1 MRSLFEECVLGPLT
15 LRNRFVK
22 AATFEGRTPKG
33 AVTDELIAFHRTVAA
48 GGVAMTT
55 MAYLAVSP
63 EGRVDRNCLL
73 LNEESQEGLRRL
85 TDAVHQ
91 EGAKICAQIGHAG
104 PVANGRSNHAPV
116 LAPKSG
122 YSAMGAKLTAVTKQD
137 LDRIVDDYGKGAK
150 IAADAGFDCIEI
162 HMGHNYLISSLLSPK
177 LNNRKDEFGGSLE
190 NRARFGRAVAKR
202 VREAVGP
209 NVAVTAKLNMDDGV
223 KGGFGITEAAKVAK
237 MLENDGSIDAIELT
251 GGSSLSNPMYLFRGD
266 APRKEFAATLPGPVK
281 VGFKVFGRFFI
292 KEYPYTEAYFIDQAR
307 VILNELTI
315 PVILLGGITRP
326 ETAQSALDEG
336 FSFFALGRPLLME
349 PGIVNRWGSGDNAPS
364 GCTHCNKC
372 MPTIYTGTEC
382 VLNGG
387 PLSFASTD

>member
-73 LNEESQEGLRRL
+73 LNEASQEGLRRL

-122 YSAMGAKLTAVTKQD
+122 YSAMGAKLTAVTQQD

-190 NRARFGRAVAKR
+190 NRARFGRAVAKQ

-209 NVAVTAKLNMDDGV
+209 TIAVTAKLNMDDGV
-223 KGGFGITEAAKVAK
+223 KGGFGVIEAAKVAK

-281 VGFKVFGRFFI
+281 IGFKVFGRFFI

-349 PGIVNRWGSGDNAPS
+349 PGIVNRWESGDNAPS

>member
-122 YSAMGAKLTAVTKQD
+122 YSAMGAKLTTVTKQD

>member
-73 LNEESQEGLRRL
+73 LNEASQEGLRRL

-209 NVAVTAKLNMDDGV
+209 TIAVTAKLNMDDGV
-223 KGGFGITEAAKVAK
+223 KGGFGIVEAAKVAK

-281 VGFKVFGRFFI
+281 IGFKVLGRFFI

-349 PGIVNRWGSGDNAPS
+349 PGIVNRWESGDNAPS

>member
-1 MRSLFEECVLGPLT
+1 
-15 LRNRFVK
+15 
-22 AATFEGRTPKG
+22 
-33 AVTDELIAFHRTVAA
+33 
-48 GGVAMTT
+48 
-55 MAYLAVSP
+55 
-63 EGRVDRNCLL
+63 
-73 LNEESQEGLRRL
+73 
-85 TDAVHQ
+85 
-91 EGAKICAQIGHAG
+91 
-104 PVANGRSNHAPV
+104 
-116 LAPKSG
+116 
-122 YSAMGAKLTAVTKQD
+122 
-137 LDRIVDDYGKGAK
+137 
-150 IAADAGFDCIEI
+150 
-162 HMGHNYLISSLLSPK
+162 
-177 LNNRKDEFGGSLE
+177 
-190 NRARFGRAVAKR
+190 
-202 VREAVGP
+202 
-209 NVAVTAKLNMDDGV
+209 MDDGV
-223 KGGFGITEAAKVAK
+223 KGGFGVIEAAKVAK

-281 VGFKVFGRFFI
+281 IGFKVFGRFFI

-349 PGIVNRWGSGDNAPS
+349 PGIVNRWESGDNAPS